1 MQYNLAQVVINGFN
15 HILIDFI
22 YSFPYRKV
30 CNYFQIAHF
39 LGAVIAHLFNQS
51 EACTFQIRR
60 ITLSLLLLCAIRPSN
75 NNLKMATVITAV
87 ACCCRCKGTWMAET
101 L

>member
-39 LGAVIAHLFNQS
+39 LGQ
-51 EACTFQIRR
+51 
-60 ITLSLLLLCAIRPSN
+60 
-75 NNLKMATVITAV
+75 
-87 ACCCRCKGTWMAET
+87 
-101 L
+101 

>member
-1 MQYNLAQVVINGFN
+1 MQLPYRSRLVAMYFYVDN

-39 LGAVIAHLFNQS
+39 LGQ
-51 EACTFQIRR
+51 
-60 ITLSLLLLCAIRPSN
+60 
-75 NNLKMATVITAV
+75 
-87 ACCCRCKGTWMAET
+87 
-101 L
+101 